1 MLKFRRK
8 KFLKTFITRISTFK
22 VNSYMLIT
30 FKSPVVLK
38 ENCSVKT
45 MMTYKWF
52 VFALTKY
59 LTRKWREDE
68 FLMSGRATHSFNN
81 NLVQTLH
88 SSHLLTCRHNAREQ
102 KWANCIFQLKIKSE
116 EKWRKRQKYLIF
128 WTNMNDCIWCSFEL
142 FCCLDGFSEGRKGWL
157 SSDACDRA
165 AHGIFPL
172 LLLLRTAEGCASI
185 RILSEE
191 SIKNK

>member
-8 KFLKTFITRISTFK
+8 KFLKTFIPRISTFK

-116 EKWRKRQKYLIF
+116 KKLVFGLTSYSSIDSKFI
-128 WTNMNDCIWCSFEL
+128 
-142 FCCLDGFSEGRKGWL
+142 GFRDL
-157 SSDACDRA
+157 N
-165 AHGIFPL
+165 L
-172 LLLLRTAEGCASI
+172 LVQ
-185 RILSEE
+185 RITLECVQ
-191 SIKNK
+191 